1 MTTVIRTGHTNAPGT
16 WVEDQRERLER
27 SSDRTPGHL
36 LPEDGIGVVLGGI
49 IGAAAALLVAV
60 TVLLA
65 ASPVASGTATGLTV
79 FAGIAGLVGGA
90 LIGAMLIGGR
100 AHRARAEFQQLRDDA
115 RVEPP
120 AHPFGPRPAPIPAG
134 PTVFSDERRTSPR

>member
-79 FAGIAGLVGGA
+79 FAGIAGLVGLTAFA
-90 LIGAMLIGGR
+90 LPR
-100 AHRARAEFQQLRDDA
+100 APARACGQTTHQWITLHA
-115 RVEPP
+115 
-120 AHPFGPRPAPIPAG
+120 A
-134 PTVFSDERRTSPR
+134 S